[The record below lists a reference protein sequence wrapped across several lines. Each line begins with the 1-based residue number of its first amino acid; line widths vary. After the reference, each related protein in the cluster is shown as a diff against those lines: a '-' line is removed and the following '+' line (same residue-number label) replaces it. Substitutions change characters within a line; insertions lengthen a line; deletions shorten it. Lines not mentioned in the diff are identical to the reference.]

1 MSEHMS
7 VRDAPWTWKKR
18 IDPRKVRGTY
28 PFQSCEERIQTCSN
42 LHGPRC
48 DEDYSC
54 RHKTSCQNQLPQLQ
68 GGHVSHK
75 TFSKSTPHQL
85 QGGHCPT
92 KRSLRAPLQCVP
104 VKIQEIKIK
113 TKCHSCRGGTS
124 PTKRQIEFLCSLKST
139 PPVCQNQRNQIQKPN
154 ASWPTGATNLGA
166 FNSRMYNVPRISR
179 YVQDNEKLP
188 PAHRTWR
195 ALRRHRTSWVP
206 EAPEPA
212 STQTK
217 QFKSN

>member
-1 MSEHMS
+1 M
-7 VRDAPWTWKKR
+7 
-18 IDPRKVRGTY
+18 G
-28 PFQSCEERIQTCSN
+28 
-42 LHGPRC
+42 
-48 DEDYSC
+48 
-54 RHKTSCQNQLPQLQ
+54 
-68 GGHVSHK
+68 GGHGAHK
-75 TFSKSTPHQL
+75 TFSMSTPHS

-124 PTKRQIEFLCSLKST
+124 PTKRQIEFLCSLKA
-139 PPVCQNQRNQIQKPN
+139 PLQRVKIKEIKFKKPN

-188 PAHRTWR
+188 PAHRMWR
-195 ALRRHRTSWVP
+195 ALRRYRTRRVP

-212 STQTK
+212 STSQNSK
-217 QFKSN
+217 KKIENYNDAVQN

>member
-1 MSEHMS
+1 M
-7 VRDAPWTWKKR
+7 
-18 IDPRKVRGTY
+18 
-28 PFQSCEERIQTCSN
+28 
-42 LHGPRC
+42 GPAAMRTTAVATRQAVKTNC
-48 DEDYSC
+48 HSC
-54 RHKTSCQNQLPQLQ
+54 R
-68 GGHVSHK
+68 GGTCPTKRSLRAPL
-75 TFSKSTPHQL
+75 TL

-113 TKCHSCRGGTS
+113 TKCHSCRGGTD

-166 FNSRMYNVPRISR
+166 FNSRMYNVPRISSC
-179 YVQDNEKLP
+179 VQDNEKLP

-195 ALRRHRTSWVP
+195 ALRRYRTRWVP